1 MFKAVL
7 FDLDGT
13 LIQST
18 EVILE
23 TYQLMIDT
31 YFEGKRLTDE
41 EFTNFL
47 GSTLIDSFSKFTNDE
62 KLIQEVIDAYRNET
76 KRRLATELK
85 TYPNAKEVVLWLKK
99 KKVKVGIVTSKSR
112 AVAEENLRT
121 VGLDDLFDLMIAFED
136 VTQHKPNPE
145 GLLKA
150 MDMLG
155 FSKEEVVYIGDHE
168 NDIIASKKA
177 GIMSCSVTYSNRF
190 EQVIKENPT
199 FVIDELLNVKDMI

>member
-31 YFEGKRLTDE
+31 YFKGKRLTDE

-62 KLIQEVIDAYRNET
+62 RLIQEVIDAYRNET

-85 TYPNAKEVVLWLKK
+85 TYPNAKEVVL
-99 KKVKVGIVTSKSR
+99 G
-112 AVAEENLRT
+112 
-121 VGLDDLFDLMIAFED
+121 
-136 VTQHKPNPE
+136 
-145 GLLKA
+145 
-150 MDMLG
+150 
-155 FSKEEVVYIGDHE
+155 
-168 NDIIASKKA
+168 
-177 GIMSCSVTYSNRF
+177 
-190 EQVIKENPT
+190 
-199 FVIDELLNVKDMI
+199 